1 MQHSVAR
8 YGKLLLI
15 IGVIGFLA
23 GGMQQWAMIA
33 PALLGLIAAAVTS
46 GPLRTSSETVAAVAG
61 TLIALL
67 ALFGSSSAVADM
79 PAAIAGDPSIDGPL
93 TLSRAL
99 TSLVSLSVLLALAA
113 QWLRHHR
120 QART

>member
-1 MQHSVAR
+1 MDRS
-8 YGKLLLI
+8 
-15 IGVIGFLA
+15 
-23 GGMQQWAMIA
+23 
-33 PALLGLIAAAVTS
+33 PALLGIIAVAVTC

-67 ALFGSSSAVADM
+67 ALFGSTGAVADM

-93 TLSRAL
+93 ALSRTL

-113 QWLRHHR
+113 QWLQGDR

>member
-1 MQHSVAR
+1 MQYSVAE

-15 IGVIGFLA
+15 IGVTGFLA
-23 GGMQQWAMIA
+23 TGIEAWTTIA
-33 PALLGLIAAAVTS
+33 PALLGVIAVTVTC

-67 ALFGSSSAVADM
+67 ALFGSAAAVADM
-79 PAAIAGDPSIDGPL
+79 PAAIAGDPTVDGPL
-93 TLSRAL
+93 TLSRSL

-113 QWLRHHR
+113 QWLRGDR
-120 QART
+120 RART

>member
-23 GGMQQWAMIA
+23 GGTRQWTMIA

-79 PAAIAGDPSIDGPL
+79 PAAIAGDPGIDGPL

-113 QWLRHHR
+113 QWLRRHR